1 MFYSNAA
8 EDQWA
13 NPTGQFDMLK
23 RATPVYELFGV
34 KGVEVDAMPKEGEV
48 LSSRLGYWVRA
59 GKHEMN
65 ADDWKQF
72 LAFADKWMK

>member
-1 MFYSNAA
+1 MPA
-8 EDQWA
+8 E
-13 NPTGQFDMLK
+13 GK
-23 RATPVYELFGV
+23 
-34 KGVEVDAMPKEGEV
+34 V
-48 LSSRLGYWVRA
+48 LDSRLGYWMRA